1 MEGINMKNT
10 KKNIAVAIILIL
22 GVLLLFSACRTIVIH
37 SDYDDDDDSRPH
49 PKPKPKP
56 KPKPHISVGDVVIV
70 TGRVERDRNHYYIHD
85 VNSSRTFRIVQLNQ
99 QEKNALYERDGEVV
113 KIKLKVT
120 SVESRYSIVAHYV
133 KLYY

>member
-10 KKNIAVAIILIL
+10 RMNIALAILLIL

-37 SDYDDDDDSRPH
+37 SDYDDDDGSRPH

-56 KPKPHISVGDVVIV
+56 ERGISAGDVVIV

-85 VNSSRTFRIVQLNQ
+85 VNSSRTFRVVQLNQ
-99 QEKNALYERDGEVV
+99 QEKNALYERDGEVI

-120 SVESRYSIVAHYV
+120 SVESKYSIVAHFV